1 MGCCSQKKVRGI
13 FLLKKTKKK
22 LDKSVKMCG
31 RFQHGFAENG
41 PCNEKR
47 SQFIT
52 RRMHNELPSRKTEKA
67 IKNNDPEYG
76 TEQR

>member
-1 MGCCSQKKVRGI
+1 M
-13 FLLKKTKKK
+13 
-22 LDKSVKMCG
+22 SVKMCG

-41 PCNEKR
+41 PCIEKR

-52 RRMHNELPSRKTEKA
+52 RRMHNELPSRKTKKA
-67 IKNNDPEYG
+67 IENNDPEYG